1 MKKWE
6 YMTAD
11 FIQGWLC
18 RINGE
23 DVDDFEYATNWRPV
37 RGKTPGKDF
46 VKWAGKN
53 GWEAIHLDGNYN
65 SGSIFFKRELEEEK
79 KGE

>member
-18 RINGE
+18 RVNDE
-23 DVDDFEYATNWRPV
+23 NVDDFKYATNFRPV
-37 RGKTPGKDF
+37 RGNTISKDF
-46 VKWAGKN
+46 IRRMGEN
-53 GWEAIHLDGNYN
+53 GWEAVQLDGSLND
-65 SGSIFFKRELEEEK
+65 GSIFFKRELEQEK
-79 KGE
+79 KGD